1 MSPMFPVKVLPSANA
16 GIYDDED
23 LASYLSQS
31 RGDEIQYQG
40 DLRDKRGMCRPGFT
54 YQAILRDCVPSL
66 GVGKITIR
74 CNKNEP
80 SFEKTGFIACA

>member
-16 GIYDDED
+16 GIYDDDD

-31 RGDEIQYQG
+31 QGDDIRYQG
-40 DLRDKRGMCRPGFT
+40 DFRDKRGMCRPGFT

-66 GVGKITIR
+66 GALR
-74 CNKNEP
+74 DRNR
-80 SFEKTGFIACA
+80 TGRGRRGLMSWYR